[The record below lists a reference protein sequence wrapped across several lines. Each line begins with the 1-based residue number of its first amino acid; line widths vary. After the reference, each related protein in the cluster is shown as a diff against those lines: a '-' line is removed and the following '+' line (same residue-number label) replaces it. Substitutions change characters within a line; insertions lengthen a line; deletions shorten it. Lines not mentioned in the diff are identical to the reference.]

1 MRHVLLL
8 LLFSIV
14 LTGCDDYTG
23 QKSYDEALR
32 CIKEGDAPQA
42 LAYLREAADNARD
55 DSLLAAI
62 YNDLGQLLF
71 DEGLQE
77 QALAAW
83 LKAYDSNRSLH
94 DTLDMAAC
102 LFDVANVYR
111 TREDDDSC
119 LYYFNEAQHL
129 ASIKGDTMLM
139 ADIQSQKAGYYLWH
153 HDYEKA
159 KQLLLP
165 LLQDAGCSSYGGIRF
180 MAADL
185 YRQTGPADSATY
197 YCSLLLQEE
206 ETGLRQMAHKWLAEQ
221 LLNEGRASEA
231 YSHLEKY
238 ELLTDS
244 IMQETDT
251 ESLHRVNALYDYT
264 NREQENRRLEQRI
277 IIVASVTILLVL
289 LMIILLLYSSRR
301 RMEYR
306 MKLQR
311 LEHLLED
318 YRSHSDIS
326 SERQNQI
333 LEESPICQHISRL
346 LSDSRQPSMS
356 DEDWH
361 ILEDTI
367 GKAQP
372 RFLKQLREFYRF
384 SPHEMHVCLLLRL
397 GISPAAIAQLTAH
410 SKQSISSVRS
420 RLFEKVFGKKGSPS
434 QWDEFIVS
442 L

>member
-1 MRHVLLL
+1 
-8 LLFSIV
+8 
-14 LTGCDDYTG
+14 
-23 QKSYDEALR
+23 
-32 CIKEGDAPQA
+32 
-42 LAYLREAADNARD
+42 
-55 DSLLAAI
+55 
-62 YNDLGQLLF
+62 
-71 DEGLQE
+71 
-77 QALAAW
+77 
-83 LKAYDSNRSLH
+83 
-94 DTLDMAAC
+94 
-102 LFDVANVYR
+102 
-111 TREDDDSC
+111 
-119 LYYFNEAQHL
+119 
-129 ASIKGDTMLM
+129 
-139 ADIQSQKAGYYLWH
+139 
-153 HDYEKA
+153 
-159 KQLLLP
+159 
-165 LLQDAGCSSYGGIRF
+165 

-221 LLNEGRASEA
+221 LLKEGRTSEA

-318 YRSHSDIS
+318 YRSYSDIS

-333 LEESPICQHISRL
+333 LEESPICLHISRL

-372 RFLKQLREFYRF
+372 RFLKQLREFYSF